1 MKFWVGFRLAT
12 AFWRM
17 AYQLLLPLIVL
28 YTTFWH
34 IFHPKITFKLA
45 LFLTQVNQYRFKIV
59 WSFLTLPR
67 QYLFLALSLR
77 SLANLRFYLHCSWL
91 KANLTMA
98 TSLKV
103 LNPKSTSEKALCDSS
118 LRQCIPWWPRLLLS
132 SPSATKRS
140 WRHNHHTLGE
150 CA

>member
-28 YTTFWH
+28 LHHFLTHFSSKDHVQTRL
-34 IFHPKITFKLA
+34 I
-45 LFLTQVNQYRFKIV
+45 LTQVNQYRFKIV

-77 SLANLRFYLHCSWL
+77 SLANPRFYFHCSWL
-91 KANLTMA
+91 KANLTMV

-103 LNPKSTSEKALCDSS
+103 LNPKLTSEKALCDSS

-140 WRHNHHTLGE
+140 WRHNHDTLGV